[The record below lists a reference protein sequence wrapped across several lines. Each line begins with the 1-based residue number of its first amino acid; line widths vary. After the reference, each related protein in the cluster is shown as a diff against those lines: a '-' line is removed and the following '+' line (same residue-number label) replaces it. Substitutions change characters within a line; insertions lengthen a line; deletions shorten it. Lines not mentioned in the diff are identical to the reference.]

1 MPLSSKN
8 RLVTILVQM
17 GGYFMKC
24 CCCGNNFR
32 GLIKKEGTKVSEEG
46 ICPAC
51 KLLTNPAIHG
61 SIDIGSIDEGKSLL
75 PPFVER

>member
-1 MPLSSKN
+1 
-8 RLVTILVQM
+8 
-17 GGYFMKC
+17 MKC
-24 CCCGNNFR
+24 CYCGNNFR

-61 SIDIGSIDEGKSLL
+61 SIGLGSME
-75 PPFVER
+75 